1 MRNGVGPFIC
11 FLISI
16 PSFSQ
21 SSSAVVNQLS
31 EWSAVT
37 TSIKLTKKIAIYADG
52 HFRYVENFQPMQN
65 QLRFGVEYLVSDKL
79 SVMPV
84 GFAYIRNFIY
94 GKQPTRFENNER
106 RIYQQVIYKH
116 ASGRFG
122 FNHRFRIEERFIQ
135 FHSVNA
141 SDQVVDEGFT
151 NLQVRLRYRGTI
163 TYPLNSTAIK
173 AGTLFAAVYDEI
185 FISRGSKV
193 TYEKPDQNRFFA
205 GLGYQFAKDISVQTG
220 FFYQILIKSNGAQQE
235 NNVGLLTQ
243 FSYNFD
249 FSKNGN

>member
-1 MRNGVGPFIC
+1 MRIVVGYFIC
-11 FLISI
+11 FLISS
-16 PSFSQ
+16 PLFSQ
-21 SSSAVVNQLS
+21 SSSTVVNQPA

-37 TSIKLTKKIAIYADG
+37 TSIKLSKKIAVYADA
-52 HFRYVENFQPMQN
+52 HLRYIENFQPMQN
-65 QLRFGVEYLVSDKL
+65 QLRIGAEYLISGKL

-84 GFAYIRNFIY
+84 GFVYVRNFIY

-106 RIYQQVIYKH
+106 RIFQQVIYKH
-116 ASGRFG
+116 ASGRFA

-135 FHSVNA
+135 FHSVDG
-141 SDQVVDEGFT
+141 SDEGFT
-151 NLQVRLRYRGTI
+151 NQQVRLRYRGTV

-205 GLGYQFAKDISVQTG
+205 GLGYQFTKDISLQTG

-235 NNVGLLTQ
+235 NNIGFLTQ

>member
-1 MRNGVGPFIC
+1 MRIVVGLFIC

-21 SSSAVVNQLS
+21 SSSAVVNQPA

-37 TSIKLTKKIAIYADG
+37 TSIKLTKKIAIYTDA

-65 QLRFGVEYLVSDKL
+65 QFRIGAEYFVSNKL

-84 GFAYIRNFIY
+84 AFVYVRNFIY

-106 RIYQQVIYKH
+106 RIFQQVIYKH
-116 ASGRFG
+116 ASGRFA

-141 SDQVVDEGFT
+141 SGQVVDEGFT
-151 NLQVRLRYRGTI
+151 NQQVRLRYRGTI

-205 GLGYQFAKDISVQTG
+205 GLGYQFTKDISLQTG

-235 NNVGLLTQ
+235 NNVGFLTQ
-243 FSYNFD
+243 FGYNFD